1 MNQTIEALCL
11 LVLTSIMI
19 TVLIGCG
26 DSVRK
31 INIPVKVDS
40 QINLDQYNNLVVLPF
55 TAVKR
60 RNMLANVPLDT
71 GNEIALA
78 LRYKL
83 SRRKGL
89 NVISTQETF
98 LMLDGETSAVNTLA
112 KANVDR
118 VISIGEYMNVDAIV
132 GGNYDFYAVSQP
144 RRAYSERYSR
154 TLQRYVT
161 YYQDY
166 LEKTYVLSL
175 QIRILDVA
183 TKEFVWDELYNRR
196 ASEAH
201 SLGSMII
208 SEVAPTNSILKNLI
222 QQALRKFI
230 REISPH
236 YETEYRFLV
245 Q

>member
-1 MNQTIEALCL
+1 MNRTSEAFCFLAL
-11 LVLTSIMI
+11 IGIMI
-19 TVLIGCG
+19 TVLLGCC

-31 INIPVKVDS
+31 FSIPVKVDS
-40 QINLDQYNNLVVLPF
+40 QIDLEQYNNLVVLPF
-55 TAVKR
+55 TAIKSG
-60 RNMLANVPLDT
+60 NMLANVPADT

-78 LRYKL
+78 LRYQL
-83 SRRKGL
+83 GRRKGL
-89 NVISTQETF
+89 NVISTQDTF
-98 LMLDGETSAVNTLA
+98 LMLDGRTSAVNTLA
-112 KANVDR
+112 RENIDR
-118 VISIGEYMNVDAIV
+118 IISAGDYMDVDAVV
-132 GGNYDFYAVSQP
+132 GGDYDFYAVSQP

-166 LEKTYVLSL
+166 LEKTYVFSL

-208 SEVAPTNSILKNLI
+208 SEVAPTNSILKNLV
-222 QQALRKFI
+222 QQALRNFI
-230 REISPH
+230 RETSPH
-236 YETEYRFLV
+236 YETEYRFLAH
-245 Q
+245 

>member
-1 MNQTIEALCL
+1 MNRTIEALRTL
-11 LVLTSIMI
+11 ALISIM
-19 TVLIGCG
+19 VVVFIGCSN
-26 DSVRK
+26 SVRK
-31 INIPVKVDS
+31 INIPIKVDS
-40 QINLDQYNNLVVLPF
+40 QIDFEQYTNLVVFPF
-55 TAVKR
+55 ALVKR
-60 RNMLANVPLDT
+60 RNMLANVPVDT
-71 GNEIALA
+71 GNEIALT
-78 LRYKL
+78 LRYQL
-83 SRRKGL
+83 GRRKDL
-89 NVISTQETF
+89 SVMSTQETL
-98 LMLDGETSAVNTLA
+98 LMLDGEVSTVTTLSQ
-112 KANVDR
+112 ANVDR
-118 VISIGEYMNVDAIV
+118 AISISEYMDVDAIV
-132 GGNYDFYAVSQP
+132 GGDYDFYAVSQP

-175 QIRILDVA
+175 KIRVLDVA
-183 TKEFVWDELYNRR
+183 AKEFVWDEIYSRR

>member
-1 MNQTIEALCL
+1 MNRRIEALRL
-11 LVLTSIMI
+11 LVLTSTMIM
-19 TVLIGCG
+19 VLLGCG

-40 QINLDQYNNLVVLPF
+40 QIDLERYTNFVVLPF
-55 TAVKR
+55 VAVKR
-60 RNMLANVPLDT
+60 KNMLANVPANT
-71 GNEIALA
+71 GKEIALT
-78 LRYKL
+78 LRYQLGRQKD
-83 SRRKGL
+83 L
-89 NVISTQETF
+89 NVISAQETA
-98 LMLDGETSAVNTLA
+98 LMLDGEASAVNTLA
-112 KANVDR
+112 KANIDR
-118 VISIGEYMNVDAIV
+118 VISIGEYMDVDAVI
-132 GGNYDFYAVSQP
+132 GGSYDFYAVSQP

-175 QIRILDVA
+175 QLRIVDVA
-183 TKEFVWDELYNRR
+183 TKEFVWDEIYNRR

-208 SEVAPTNSILKNLI
+208 SEVAPTNSILKNLT

-230 REISPH
+230 RAISPH